1 MATKKTPKKAA
12 PKPKRP
18 RAVGNLSWKDGFI
31 AALRNCGNV
40 RAACQACQVG
50 RQTVYDEKANDPA
63 FAKRWELAV
72 EEAVEVLEAM
82 ARQRAMKSSDLLLI
96 FLLKA
101 LKPDVYREVR
111 DVNVKGNLNQEIVV
125 DLVSRTSDDE

>member
-1 MATKKTPKKAA
+1 M
-12 PKPKRP
+12 
-18 RAVGNLSWKDGFI
+18 
-31 AALRNCGNV
+31 
-40 RAACQACQVG
+40 
-50 RQTVYDEKANDPA
+50 YDEKANDPA